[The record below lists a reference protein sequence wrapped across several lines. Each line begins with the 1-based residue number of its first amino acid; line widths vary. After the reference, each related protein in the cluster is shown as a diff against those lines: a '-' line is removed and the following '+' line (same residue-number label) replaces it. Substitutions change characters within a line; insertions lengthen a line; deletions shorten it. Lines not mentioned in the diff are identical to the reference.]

1 MAVPLTRGAERV
13 TIIRRLDHVALVVS
27 DTRQALEYFSGSLG
41 LQVAHTEDLETP
53 RVRLTYLD
61 VGNTFIQLVEP
72 LDADSEVAHV
82 LRSEGE
88 GVHHLC
94 FGVRDV
100 AAAVEVLSDS
110 VSPRL
115 PLGQGRGRVSGFVGG
130 PVRYGIRVECT
141 EFSFEH
147 DVEDRAGW
155 LPDSVVAAGHY
166 DTADAGLPGAAA
178 GPPGMPLPRGDQG

>member
-1 MAVPLTRGAERV
+1 V

-27 DTRQALEYFSGSLG
+27 DTAQALEYFSGSLG
-41 LQVAHTEDLETP
+41 LQVAHAEELESP

-61 VGNTFIQLVEP
+61 VGNAFIQLVEP
-72 LDADSEVAHV
+72 LDSDSDVAHV

-100 AAAVEVLSDS
+100 AGALEVLSDS
-110 VSPRL
+110 VSRRL

-141 EFSFEH
+141 EFSFED
-147 DVEDRAGW
+147 DVELVPGW
-155 LPDSVVAAGHY
+155 LPDSGSEEA
-166 DTADAGLPGAAA
+166 
-178 GPPGMPLPRGDQG
+178 

>member
-1 MAVPLTRGAERV
+1 V

-27 DTRQALEYFSGSLG
+27 DTAQALEYFSGSLG
-41 LQVAHTEDLETP
+41 LQVAHAEELESP

-61 VGNTFIQLVEP
+61 VGNAFIQLVEP
-72 LDADSEVAHV
+72 LDSESDPAHV

-94 FGVRDV
+94 FGVRNV
-100 AAAVEVLSDS
+100 ADAVEVLSDGDGS
-110 VSPRL
+110 SL

-141 EFSFEH
+141 EFSFED
-147 DVEDRAGW
+147 DVELVPGW
-155 LPDSVVAAGHY
+155 LPDYGREEA
-166 DTADAGLPGAAA
+166 
-178 GPPGMPLPRGDQG
+178 